1 MFKRNQAAIK
11 PLARIEGLSITES
24 GDETLV
30 YDRDQF
36 VIHRLDADIATVWK
50 LADGQKDIS
59 SLAAETGLAM
69 RTVEDAVQSLAAM
82 GLVQGDVVQ
91 KSRLSRRLFV
101 GGAAGAAA
109 AGTLIAPVAASACVN
124 GDRNTSPCN
133 GGHFLLCENGVW
145 SSCCRNKNHPTQC
158 V

>member
-11 PLARIEGLSITES
+11 PLARIEGLSITDS

-30 YDRDQF
+30 YDREQF
-36 VIHRLDADIATVWK
+36 VIHRLNADVATVWK
-50 LADGQKDIS
+50 LVDGQKDIS
-59 SLAAETGLAM
+59 LLATESGIAM

-82 GLVQGDVVQ
+82 GLVQGDVVR

-109 AGTLIAPVAASACVN
+109 AHSTFVSAKPGESKICYKKNTCPHVIKTGEGCKDSDFSASPPFC
-124 GDRNTSPCN
+124 P
-133 GGHFLLCENGVW
+133 
-145 SSCCRNKNHPTQC
+145 
-158 V
+158 